1 MRADHRTE
9 GTAAAAELRHAGRAV
24 TGTAGTLLLVHLLA
38 RAPDLGAA
46 LGLVGAGLALVELPL
61 HATRNDVLAR
71 LETKN
76 LVRQIDRTG
85 GLTFEG
91 GDFQFHLTRPP
102 SQALLPQQPDRHRR
116 P

>member
-9 GTAAAAELRHAGRAV
+9 GTAAAAELRHPGRAV

-38 RAPDLGAA
+38 GAPDLGAA

-61 HATRNDVLAR
+61 HATCNDVLPR
-71 LETKN
+71 LETED
-76 LVRQIDRTG
+76 LVRQVDRTG
-85 GLTFEG
+85 GLAFEG

-102 SQALLPQQPDRHRR
+102 SQAPPRRQPDRHRR

>member
-1 MRADHRTE
+1 
-9 GTAAAAELRHAGRAV
+9 TAAEA
-24 TGTAGTLLLVHLLA
+24 TASATRTLLLVHLLA
-38 RAPDLGAA
+38 GAPDLGAA

-61 HATRNDVLAR
+61 HATRNDVLAG
-71 LETKN
+71 LETED

-102 SQALLPQQPDRHRR
+102 SQALLPQAPDRRRR